1 MSEYPSDWEIANLG
15 NLATIKASNV
25 DKKAKEGQKQISLCN
40 YMDVFRNPVV
50 SSALAFMRSTASE
63 KEISEFSLSKGD
75 VLLTKDSEVPE
86 EIGIPSVV
94 AEDIP
99 DLVCGYHLYMLRAD
113 RSRINPGYLC
123 WALRSN
129 SSRQYFYQ
137 MANGSTRFGLNLK
150 HVEECPIAVPPLPEQ
165 KKIAEILSGIDKE
178 IAGVSQ
184 IIQGKRLFRESLLR
198 QIIPHQSSFSNGL
211 PPEGWTLATI
221 EEICSL
227 ITYGFTNPMPTT
239 DRGIYMVTA
248 KDVRDGKIDKGTA
261 RFTSVEA
268 YETLLTD
275 KSRPRRND
283 ILVTKDGTL
292 GRSAVV
298 GEETICINQSVAL
311 LRPSDEKNAHFL
323 QLLLSSPQY
332 QETMLEESGGSAV
345 KHIYITTLAKMP
357 IAIPSSPGVREKVVG
372 FCDALNKSIDILL
385 KKHECLT
392 NLKKGLAS
400 DLLSGRKRVS
410 V

>member
-1 MSEYPSDWEIANLG
+1 MSEVSTEGTFFNGVIADIAEINPRTDIA
-15 NLATIKASNV
+15 LAEEERVSFLPMQSTSESGDIIALQERVFAQVSKGYTRFAENDVLVAKITPCFENGKGGYAKGLLNGIGFGSTEFHIVRAIPGKADSRFLHHLTRSERFR
-25 DKKAKEGQKQISLCN
+25 KAGEGSMTGSAGQK
-40 YMDVFRNPVV
+40 R
-50 SSALAFMRSTASE
+50 
-63 KEISEFSLSKGD
+63 
-75 VLLTKDSEVPE
+75 
-86 EIGIPSVV
+86 IPSNFIK
-94 AEDIP
+94 D
-99 DLVCGYHLYMLRAD
+99 
-113 RSRINPGYLC
+113 
-123 WALRSN
+123 
-129 SSRQYFYQ
+129 F
-137 MANGSTRFGLNLK
+137 
-150 HVEECPIAVPPLPEQ
+150 PIFIPPLPEQ
-165 KKIAEILSGIDKE
+165 KKIAEILSAIDKE

-198 QIIPHQSSFSNGL
+198 QIIPHQSSFGDGL
-211 PPEGWTLATI
+211 PPEGWNLVTI

-227 ITYGFTNPMPTT
+227 ITYGFTNPMPTS

-292 GRSAVV
+292 GRTAVV

-311 LRPSDEKNAHFL
+311 LRPSDEQNAQFL

-332 QETMLEESGGSAV
+332 QETMIEESGGSAV

-357 IAIPSSPGVREKVVG
+357 IAIPSSPERREEVVG
-372 FCDALNKSIDILL
+372 FCYSLNKSIDILL
-385 KKHECLT
+385 KKHDCLS

-400 DLLSGRKRVS
+400 DLLSGSKRVS